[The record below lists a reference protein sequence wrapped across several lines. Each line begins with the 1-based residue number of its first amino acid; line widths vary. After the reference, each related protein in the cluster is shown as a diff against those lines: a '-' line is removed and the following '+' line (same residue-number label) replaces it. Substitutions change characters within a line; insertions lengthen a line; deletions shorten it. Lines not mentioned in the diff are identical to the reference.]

1 MKQMSFN
8 SSFCLDSES
17 IKTGFAKGRKMN
29 LFQMCIHITHN
40 MSSLH
45 GLQLERITKLSEQN
59 YLLPV
64 NYNLTNQADDM

>member
-17 IKTGFAKGRKMN
+17 IKTGFGKRQKN
-29 LFQMCIHITHN
+29 ESFQVCIHITHN

-45 GLQLERITKLSEQN
+45 GLQLERITKLSGAK
-59 YLLPV
+59 LFA
-64 NYNLTNQADDM
+64 TS

>member
-17 IKTGFAKGRKMN
+17 VETGFAKGRKMH
-29 LFQMCIHITHN
+29 LFQMCIHITHD
-40 MSSLH
+40 MSSLY
-45 GLQLERITKLSEQN
+45 GLQLERTTKLSEQN
-59 YLLPV
+59 YFLPV